1 MKEIINF
8 SAMLT
13 AATSKYTDLVN
24 GMYGM
29 NGMNVEDKKTLDHN
43 MNLINSIYKDEMELL
58 AQLYGYELKE
68 NKKKK
73 WELKIPSFM
82 CKDKD

>member
-1 MKEIINF
+1 MKEITNF

-13 AATSKYTDLVN
+13 TATSKYTDLVN
-24 GMYGM
+24 GMY
-29 NGMNVEDKKTLDHN
+29 GMNVEDKKTLDHN

-68 NKKKK
+68 SKKKK